1 MSDDD
6 AQKGRDPRDSGD
18 TQPFARQEDLDEQ
31 QEPLG
36 GCDVEHCQRM
46 HE

>member
-6 AQKGRDPRDSGD
+6 AQKSRDEED
-18 TQPFARQEDLDEQ
+18 TGPFARQQDLDEQ